1 MIAPIPLVEVRD
13 ESAFGGKA
21 AQLGAALR
29 AGLPVP
35 NGFALDT
42 SAVEAIV
49 AGDVAIYAAAAE
61 ARLRLTGRVAVRS
74 SAVGEDSGDSS
85 FAGLHRT
92 LLYVGDGDAFR
103 EAIADVRASAHTEGA
118 RAYRARLGLP
128 ATPKIGVV
136 VQLMVDADRA
146 GVLFTR
152 DPITGRDELV
162 IESAWGLGEA
172 IVSGLITPD
181 RHRVDRAGHIL
192 ERVLGATDCEIRAGT
207 DGVEER
213 PVPAS
218 RVKSLCLSDE
228 DVLRIHELAG
238 ACERAYG
245 DAPADLEWAFAG
257 NDLFLLQRRKIT
269 R

>member
-1 MIAPIPLVEVRD
+1 MIAPIPLVDVRD

-35 NGFALDT
+35 NGFALD
-42 SAVEAIV
+42 SAAVEAIV
-49 AGDVAIYAAAAE
+49 AGDVSACAAAAE
-61 ARLRLTGRVAVRS
+61 ARSRLGGSVAVRS
-74 SAVGEDSGDSS
+74 SAVGEDSADAS

-128 ATPKIGVV
+128 ATPTIGVV
-136 VQLMVDADRA
+136 VQRMVDADRA

-172 IVSGLITPD
+172 IVAGLLTPD
-181 RHRVDRAGHIL
+181 RHRVARAGHIL
-192 ERVLGATDCEIRAGT
+192 ERILGDKDVELRAGA

-213 PVPAS
+213 PVAAS
-218 RVKSLCLSDE
+218 RAASLCLSDE
-228 DVLRIHELAG
+228 DVHCIHELAG
-238 ACERAYG
+238 ACERAFG
-245 DAPADLEWAFAG
+245 DAPADIEWAFVG

>member
-1 MIAPIPLVEVRD
+1 MIAPIPLVDVRD
-13 ESAFGGKA
+13 ESTFGGKA

-35 NGFALDT
+35 NGFALDAA
-42 SAVEAIV
+42 AVEAIV
-49 AGDVAIYAAAAE
+49 AGDVAIYTAAAE
-61 ARLRLTGRVAVRS
+61 ARSRLDGRVAVRS
-74 SAVGEDSGDSS
+74 SAVGEDSADSS

-92 LLYVGDGDAFR
+92 LLYVGAGDAFR
-103 EAIADVRASAHTEGA
+103 EAIADVRASAHSDGA
-118 RAYRARLGLP
+118 LAYRARFGLP

-152 DPITGRDELV
+152 DPITGRDERV

-181 RHRVDRAGHIL
+181 RHRVSRAGQIL
-192 ERVLGATDCEIRAGT
+192 ERVLGDKDCELRAGT
-207 DGVEER
+207 DGVEQR
-213 PVPAS
+213 SVPAS
-218 RVKSLCLSDE
+218 RVASLCLSDE
-228 DVLRIHELAG
+228 DVIRIHELAR

-245 DAPADLEWAFAG
+245 DAPADIEWAFAG
-257 NDLFLLQRRKIT
+257 NDLFLLQRRRIT